1 MNRTMIPDTKKRTAQ
16 ILIQNGPLLAQVGNQ
31 LGGRRYL
38 AGKDAYD
45 YLGNML
51 TKPVT
56 EIRSCLSHLGLSS
69 VATRDLDDDVEAA
82 LAVAAA
88 AILDSSKG
96 VRATVTE
103 QLERA
108 MRMLDDELAAG
119 W

>member
-1 MNRTMIPDTKKRTAQ
+1 MNSTIAQDAKRTAQ
-16 ILIQNGPLLAQVGNQ
+16 IVIKNGPLLAQVTAPLGN
-31 LGGRRYL
+31 RRYL
-38 AGKDAYD
+38 AGKQAYD
-45 YLGNML
+45 FLGEML

-56 EIRSCLSHLGLSS
+56 EIHAQIQHLGLPSIG
-69 VATRDLDDDVEAA
+69 VRDLNDQTEAA

-88 AILDSSKG
+88 AILDGSRG

-108 MRMLDDELAAG
+108 MRQLDDELSAG